1 MIAPAAR
8 VVGDVRLPGDKS
20 ISHRAILLA
29 ALGDGLSLVRG
40 LSDGEDVGR
49 TLAAVRAL
57 GVRVEA
63 VPDGVLRFDGVGLHG
78 LSPPDGPIDCGN
90 AGTAMRLLLGVLAAQ
105 PFETELVGDASLCR
119 RPMGR
124 VTHPLRA
131 MGARVEGPEDGT
143 RAPLLVRG
151 RRPLRPLVFD
161 SPRASAQVKSAIL
174 LAGLHAAGRTAVTE
188 PHRSRDHT
196 EQMLLARGVDVR
208 IEGLTVSV
216 AGPVSGLAPR
226 DETVPGDPSSA
237 AFPLCAAALLPGS
250 EVTARGI
257 CLSPTRTGF
266 LDALRRMGADVRVDP
281 ATGDVTV
288 RGGGGLTGTELA
300 GEQVVRCLDEVP
312 VLAVVATRAAGT
324 TVIRDAAELRVKE
337 SDRIA
342 TTCELLRRLGA
353 RVDERPDGLAVE
365 GDPAARLSPF
375 AFDAPG
381 DHRLVM
387 AAAVAAL
394 AADGECEVGP
404 TETPA
409 TSWPGFWE
417 TLEGLA
423 DR

>member
-1 MIAPAAR
+1 MGAVSDALKASVSALSGKLTMIAQ
-8 VVGDVRLPGDKS
+8 V
-20 ISHRAILLA
+20 
-29 ALGDGLSLVRG
+29 
-40 LSDGEDVGR
+40 
-49 TLAAVRAL
+49 
-57 GVRVEA
+57 VEA
-63 VPDGVLRFDGVGLHG
+63 E
-78 LSPPDGPIDCGN
+78 
-90 AGTAMRLLLGVLAAQ
+90 AT
-105 PFETELVGDASLCR
+105 
-119 RPMGR
+119 
-124 VTHPLRA
+124 
-131 MGARVEGPEDGT
+131 
-143 RAPLLVRG
+143 
-151 RRPLRPLVFD
+151 
-161 SPRASAQVKSAIL
+161 
-174 LAGLHAAGRTAVTE
+174 
-188 PHRSRDHT
+188 
-196 EQMLLARGVDVR
+196 
-208 IEGLTVSV
+208 
-216 AGPVSGLAPR
+216 
-226 DETVPGDPSSA
+226 
-237 AFPLCAAALLPGS
+237 S
-250 EVTARGI
+250 EVTIGGDLI
-257 CLSPTRTGF
+257 
-266 LDALRRMGADVRVDP
+266 

-337 SDRIA
+337 SDRFA